1 MLDRNRGE
9 KSRFVLIAISSFEA
23 TWNEET
29 PRETGVSWT
38 ASILMGIDDIHIIQW
53 FAVSRGV
60 EFSKLK
66 TDLLTASPHR
76 WREEQPI
83 CR

>member
-29 PRETGVSWT
+29 PRETGVFWT
-38 ASILMGIDDIHIIQW
+38 ASIIKIGRAH
-53 FAVSRGV
+53 V
-60 EFSKLK
+60 
-66 TDLLTASPHR
+66 
-76 WREEQPI
+76 
-83 CR
+83 